1 MGSNRVLRIKFQ
13 KPGLER
19 RPAAALQ
26 VVSRTCVIKVLCGSW
41 DRSAEPW
48 PRPAVLLSGSQ
59 LTFWPNFKFSSKKF
73 RLAWSWEKS
82 PRKYRISKHFQE
94 FRSNVPSL
102 LLTPF
107 LSKEQCQIWLRG
119 WTEGRKRLQLT
130 HQCDAAGSGKIKCTL
145 SARKHHPS
153 SHAQWLHMSTTDHR
167 STTST
172 LISLKKHHS

>member
-59 LTFWPNFKFSSKKF
+59 LTFWPNLKFSSKKF

-82 PRKYRISKHFQE
+82 TRKYRISKHFQE

-102 LLTPF
+102 LLYRKNNAKYGWEDGPKEERGYSWHISVMLQEVVRSSALFLPGSITPLLM
-107 LSKEQCQIWLRG
+107 LSGYTCPPQITG
-119 WTEGRKRLQLT
+119 
-130 HQCDAAGSGKIKCTL
+130 
-145 SARKHHPS
+145 P
-153 SHAQWLHMSTTDHR
+153 
-167 STTST
+167 TTST